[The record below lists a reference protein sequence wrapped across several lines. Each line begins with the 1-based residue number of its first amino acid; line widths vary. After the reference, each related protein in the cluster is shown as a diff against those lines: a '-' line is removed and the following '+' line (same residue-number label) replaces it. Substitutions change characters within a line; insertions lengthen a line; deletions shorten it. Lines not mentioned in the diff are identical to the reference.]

1 MQRDMD
7 TLTPLDARNSLLLD
21 RKQTAMSDTTESF
34 SIAKTGAMQD
44 VKAVDRD
51 SDPERYVGFATT
63 TPSEPMNNY
72 GPRTLSAGSGAY
84 RPLTPSTPLA
94 TDNLIANAAPI
105 GRSDMGARQP
115 TLPNMNMNVPGAYPS
130 ARPMYNGPA
139 QARFGNGGGYGQQ
152 GGGGYGQGAG
162 PGYNGYGGAYRAPSR
177 GGY

>member
-21 RKQTAMSDTTESF
+21 RKQTPMSETNDFF
-34 SIAKTGAMQD
+34 SIAKTGAMQE

-51 SDPERYVGFATT
+51 SDPERYAGFATT
-63 TPSEPMNNY
+63 RTSEPISNHAARNLSVSS
-72 GPRTLSAGSGAY
+72 GPY

-94 TDNLIANAAPI
+94 TDNLVANAAPI

-115 TLPNMNMNVPGAYPS
+115 TLPNMSMNMPGAFPS
-130 ARPMYNGPA
+130 AGPTYNGPT
-139 QARFGNGGGYGQQ
+139 QSRFGNGGGYGQQ
-152 GGGGYGQGAG
+152 GGGGYGQSAG